1 MPLPMSLK
9 GVATGLPKMRCLLQ
23 SEEAN
28 PPLLTQSPLEVEAS
42 SSGGIKGRIFM
53 GGKTPPTV
61 NGKPE
66 NAYS

>member
-1 MPLPMSLK
+1 MYLK
-9 GVATGLPKMRCLLQ
+9 GVATGLPKITRCLLQ

-28 PPLLTQSPLEVEAS
+28 PPLLPQFPLEVEAS
-42 SSGGIKGRIFM
+42 GSGGIKGLIFK